1 MRYYERTTIL
11 TAVLLYLQ
19 ECAAQSKENAMT
31 KREIFDFLA
40 TFTIAELRSLAE
52 QNDDEDWDLWTCFST
67 ENNEGNHG

>member
-1 MRYYERTTIL
+1 
-11 TAVLLYLQ
+11 
-19 ECAAQSKENAMT
+19 MT